1 MSSGAGVRGTEA
13 LAGPRALRGGSLSFI
28 ETIGQSIANIGP
40 TLTPAINIAVVAGLA
55 GIGSWLAFVI
65 ATVGLLFVA
74 ASIGT
79 LARRHPLA
87 GSYFVYIGRS
97 LGPGAGMIAGW
108 SMVAAYLC
116 TAVATILSGDIF
128 LTNML
133 TVLGL
138 KAFVPPGMVVI
149 GAIGALTL
157 FCAWHDIRISSRV
170 GLVLEGLSIAIIVLI
185 TALVVVRH
193 GTVVD
198 PKQLDVTHLPLAGV
212 MSALTFAVFCFVG
225 FESAATLA
233 REARD
238 PARAI
243 PLSITVSAAAAGVF
257 FTVICY
263 FMVLAVGDQTKV
275 IGDSSSPFA
284 EITSRAGFTWAAS
297 VVYFSALISSFACTL
312 ASVNAG
318 ARMIFSMGRYEYLP
332 RSLGRVHDRHR
343 TPHVAATASVLFAT
357 VVAFMLLQILAPID
371 AFGDAGTV
379 ATFGFLVVYLL
390 LCIVAP
396 MDLRRAG
403 QMRIS
408 HAVIGGIGAALM
420 AFVIFGSLYPMP
432 AWPANL
438 LPYIFGAYLL
448 LGFVWY
454 SILSRR
460 SPGSLERILG
470 DMEG

>member
-1 MSSGAGVRGTEA
+1 MSSTDIQSIRTA
-13 LAGPRALRGGSLSFI
+13 LAPSALRGGSLSFL

-55 GIGSWLAFVI
+55 GVGSWLAFVI

-74 ASIGT
+74 ASVGS
-79 LARRHPLA
+79 LAKRHPLA
-87 GSYFVYIGRS
+87 GSYFVYIGRC

-108 SMVAAYLC
+108 SMVAAYLF

-128 LTNML
+128 LGNMMSA
-133 TVLGL
+133 LGFAKL
-138 KAFVPPGMVVI
+138 APPHVVVI
-149 GAIGALTL
+149 AALAVAVL
-157 FCAWHDIRISSRV
+157 FCAWRDIRISSRL
-170 GLVLEGLSIAIIVLI
+170 GLVLEGVSIAIIVLI

-198 PKQLDVTHLPLAGV
+198 PRQLDLPHLPFAGV

-238 PARAI
+238 PVRMI
-243 PLSITVSAAAAGVF
+243 PLSVTLSAGVAGIF

-284 EITSRAGFTWAAS
+284 EITSRAGFVWAAA

-332 RSLGRVHDRHR
+332 KGLGRVHDTHQ
-343 TPHVAATASVLFAT
+343 TPHVAATAG
-357 VVAFMLLQILAPID
+357 VAFAGFVAILMLQILAPID
-371 AFGDAGTV
+371 AFGDAGTL

-390 LCIVAP
+390 LCVVAP
-396 MDLRRAG
+396 MDLRKAG
-403 QMRIS
+403 LMRLR
-408 HAVIGGIGAALM
+408 HVAVGVVGVGLM
-420 AFVIFGSLYPMP
+420 GFVIFGSLYPVP

-438 LPYIFGAYLL
+438 LPYMFGAYLL

-454 SILSRR
+454 AILSRR
-460 SPGSLERILG
+460 APGSLQRILG
-470 DMEG
+470 DMEA